1 MKLRLERVGHRFACI
16 SLQEIQRMN
25 RDELVIHLESRG
37 TACYDDESTEL
48 LRQCAIEDWEGELL
62 DKFM

>member
-1 MKLRLERVGHRFACI
+1 
-16 SLQEIQRMN
+16 MN